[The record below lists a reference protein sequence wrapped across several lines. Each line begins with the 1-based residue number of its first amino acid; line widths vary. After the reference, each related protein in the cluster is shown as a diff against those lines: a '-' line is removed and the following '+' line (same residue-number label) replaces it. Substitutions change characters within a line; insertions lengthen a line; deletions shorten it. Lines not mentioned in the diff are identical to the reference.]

1 METQSLSDITAFV
14 LTVRAGS
21 FTAAADLLGS
31 TRSAVSKS
39 VARLESRHNVRLLN
53 RSTRTLSLTDEGA
66 IAFERWQQILDDL
79 DEVDATMAQRRGQ
92 PTGLLKLTAPWSFG
106 QRYIL
111 PVLDDYLRQWPE
123 VRAHASFTDRFVD
136 LIEEGFDVAV
146 RVGEPD
152 ENSLLM
158 GRTIACQQFVTC
170 AAPAYLERRG
180 TPQTPSEVAKHDTI
194 VFLSSD
200 KPRAWT
206 FQGSAGAIQV
216 VSHGRLNLD
225 SSEAM
230 RSAALAGFGLV
241 NLPTYILGEDLHQG
255 RLVEVLRDWRAA
267 PDPIRLVYPSRRHL
281 SPRVRSFIDLLAE
294 RWGEQAPWEAGAQKE
309 SSVQS

>member
-1 METQSLSDITAFV
+1 METHRLADITAFV
-14 LTVRAGS
+14 LAVRTGS
-21 FTAAADLLGS
+21 FTAAADQLGA

-39 VARLESRHNVRLLN
+39 VSRLEARHGVRLLN

-79 DEVDATMAQRRGQ
+79 QEIDATLAQRSGR
-92 PTGLLKLTAPWSFG
+92 PTGLLKLTAPLSFG

-123 VRAHASFTDRFVD
+123 VRAHVAFTDRFVD
-136 LIEEGFDVAV
+136 LVEEGYDVAV
-146 RVGEPD
+146 RIGEPD

-158 GRTIACQQFVTC
+158 GRTIAHQQFVTC

-180 TPQTPSEVAKHDTI
+180 RPQGPDELAGHDAI
-194 VFLSSD
+194 VFLSAD
-200 KPRAWT
+200 KPSSWQ
-206 FQGSAGAIQV
+206 FQRGGES
-216 VSHGRLNLD
+216 VSISPPGRLNLD

-230 RSAALAGFGLV
+230 RAAALAGFGLV

-255 RLVEVLRDWRAA
+255 HLVEVLQDWRAA
-267 PDPIRLVYPSRRHL
+267 PDAIRLVYPSRRHL
-281 SPRVRSFIDLLAE
+281 SPRVRAFIDLLTQ
-294 RWGEQAPWEAGAQKE
+294 RWGQQAPWEAAAPASG
-309 SSVQS
+309 

>member
-1 METQSLSDITAFV
+1 MGTNRLADITAFV
-14 LTVRAGS
+14 LAVRTGS

-39 VARLESRHNVRLLN
+39 VARLEARHDVRLLN

-66 IAFERWQQILDDL
+66 IAFGRWQQILDDL
-79 DEVDATMAQRRGQ
+79 EEVDATMAQRRGR
-92 PTGLLKLTAPWSFG
+92 PTGLLKLTAPLSFG

-123 VRAHASFTDRFVD
+123 VRAHVSFTDRFVD

-146 RVGEPD
+146 RIGEPN

-158 GRTIACQQFVTC
+158 GRTIAHQQFVTC
-170 AAPAYLERRG
+170 AAPTYLERHG
-180 TPQTPSEVAKHDTI
+180 TPQGIDELAGHDSI
-194 VFLSSD
+194 VFLSAD
-200 KPRAWT
+200 KPSPWRFESGGESIEIT
-206 FQGSAGAIQV
+206 
-216 VSHGRLNLD
+216 HPGRLNLD

-230 RSAALAGFGLV
+230 RAAALAGFGLV

-255 RLVEVLRDWRAA
+255 RLVEVLQDWRAA
-267 PDPIRLVYPSRRHL
+267 PDAIRLVYPSRRHL
-281 SPRVRSFIDLLAE
+281 SPRVRAFIDLLTE
-294 RWGEQAPWEAGAQKE
+294 RWGQQAPWEAAAPATPAAR
-309 SSVQS
+309 

>member
-1 METQSLSDITAFV
+1 METNRLADITAFV
-14 LTVRAGS
+14 LAVRAGS

-39 VARLESRHNVRLLN
+39 VARLEARHDVRLLN

-79 DEVDATMAQRRGQ
+79 EEVDATMAQRSGR
-92 PTGLLKLTAPWSFG
+92 PTGLLKLTAPLSFG

-111 PVLDDYLRQWPE
+111 PALDDYLRQWPE
-123 VRAHASFTDRFVD
+123 VRAHVSFTDRFVD
-136 LIEEGFDVAV
+136 LIEEGYDVAV
-146 RVGEPD
+146 RIGEPN

-158 GRTIACQQFVTC
+158 GRTIARQQFVIC
-170 AAPAYLERRG
+170 ATPAYLERRG
-180 TPQTPSEVAKHDTI
+180 TPQDLDELADHDTI
-194 VFLSSD
+194 VFLSAD
-200 KPRAWT
+200 KPRPWQ
-206 FQGSAGAIQV
+206 FQRGGEPLQIT
-216 VSHGRLNLD
+216 HPGRLNLD

-230 RSAALAGFGLV
+230 RTAALAGFGLV

-267 PDPIRLVYPSRRHL
+267 PDAIRLVYPSRRHL
-281 SPRVRSFIDLLAE
+281 SPRVRAFIDLLTE
-294 RWGEQAPWEAGAQKE
+294 RWGQQAPWEVGTPA
-309 SSVQS
+309 SS

>member
-1 METQSLSDITAFV
+1 METNRLTDIAAFV
-14 LTVRAGS
+14 LAVRTGS
-21 FTAAADLLGS
+21 FTAAADQLGS

-39 VARLESRHNVRLLN
+39 VARLEARHDVRLLN

-79 DEVDATMAQRRGQ
+79 EEVDATMAQRKGR
-92 PTGLLKLTAPWSFG
+92 PTGLLKLTAPLSFG

-123 VRAHASFTDRFVD
+123 VRAHVSFSDRFVD
-136 LIEEGFDVAV
+136 LIEEGYDIAV
-146 RVGEPD
+146 RIGEPD

-180 TPQTPSEVAKHDTI
+180 TPHTPAEIAEHDAI
-194 VFLSSD
+194 VFLSAD
-200 KPRAWT
+200 KPRPWQ
-206 FQGSAGAIQV
+206 FQGSGAPLLIPAP
-216 VSHGRLNLD
+216 GRLNLD

-241 NLPTYILGEDLHQG
+241 NLPTYILGEDLQQG
-255 RLVEVLRDWRAA
+255 HLVEVLRDWRAT
-267 PDPIRLVYPSRRHL
+267 PDPIRLMYPSRRHL

-294 RWGEQAPWEAGAQKE
+294 RWGEHAPWEASPGCA
-309 SSVQS
+309 

>member
-1 METQSLSDITAFV
+1 MEPTRLTDITAFV
-14 LTVRAGS
+14 LAVRTGS

-39 VARLESRHNVRLLN
+39 VARLESRHDVRLLN
-53 RSTRTLSLTDEGA
+53 RSTRTLSLTDEGS

-79 DEVDATMAQRRGQ
+79 EEVDATMSQRRGH
-92 PTGLLKLTAPWSFG
+92 PTGLLKLTAPFSFG

-123 VRAHASFTDRFVD
+123 VRAHVSFTDRFLD

-146 RVGEPD
+146 RIGEPN

-158 GRTIACQQFVTC
+158 GRTIAWQQFVTC
-170 AAPAYLERRG
+170 AAPAYLERKG
-180 TPQTPSEVAKHDTI
+180 TPRTPHEIAAHDTI

-200 KPRAWT
+200 KPRPWD
-206 FQGSAGAIQV
+206 FQEAGAAMQV
-216 VSHGRLNLD
+216 AHPGRLNLD

-230 RSAALAGFGLV
+230 RAAALAGFGLV

-255 RLVEVLRDWRAA
+255 RLVEVLEDWRPA
-267 PDPIRLVYPSRRHL
+267 PDAIRLVYPTRRHL
-281 SPRVRSFIDLLAE
+281 SPRVRTFIDLLVE
-294 RWGEQAPWEAGAQKE
+294 SWGKHAPWEARAQTHT
-309 SSVQS
+309 